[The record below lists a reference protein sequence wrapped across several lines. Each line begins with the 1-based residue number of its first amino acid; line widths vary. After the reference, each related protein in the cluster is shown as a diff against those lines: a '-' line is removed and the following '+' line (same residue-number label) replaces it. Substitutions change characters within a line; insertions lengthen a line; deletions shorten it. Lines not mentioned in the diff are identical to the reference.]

1 MRSFPR
7 CWVMP
12 GGAVDRG
19 ESIVA
24 AAVRELAEETGL
36 SPARS
41 AEAGG
46 ATGESPAF
54 LAGWESCYPTC
65 QERWAA
71 AVSDGEGTRHHL
83 VMFVVVRCRSD
94 VELRLQPSECDA
106 AVWLPLAHVDALLAE
121 SGAGFSDAVSDDT
134 ARQYAPAAGSPA
146 DAPVARWRGASARR
160 LSERVCGG
168 HRPWPRLRPQAFDE
182 APSESRRVPGDP
194 IAARRRAAVVLAVE
208 GAEVC

>member
-19 ESIVA
+19 ETIVA

-71 AVSDGEGTRHHL
+71 AVSDGERTRHHL

-146 DAPVARWRGASARR
+146 DAPVGAARLRGVYPNACAEGIGRGHVFALRR
-160 LSERVCGG
+160 LT
-168 HRPWPRLRPQAFDE
+168 
-182 APSESRRVPGDP
+182 
-194 IAARRRAAVVLAVE
+194 RRRRKV
-208 GAEVC
+208 AEFPGIPSRPDDARQ